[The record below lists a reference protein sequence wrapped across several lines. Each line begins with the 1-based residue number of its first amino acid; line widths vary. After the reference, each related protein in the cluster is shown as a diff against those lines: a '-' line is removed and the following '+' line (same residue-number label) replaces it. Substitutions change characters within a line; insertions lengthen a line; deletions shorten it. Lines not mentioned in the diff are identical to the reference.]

1 MEGSLQEKLPLM
13 EGTNQ
18 PCKMA
23 KMGVS
28 TARRE
33 RRDMGVK
40 EGRVESK
47 RRNRKQL

>member
-1 MEGSLQEKLPLM
+1 MQEKLPLM

-18 PCKMA
+18 PCNMA

>member
-23 KMGVS
+23 KMGMS
-28 TARRE
+28 TAREERGDMKE
-33 RRDMGVK
+33 RRVK
-40 EGRVESK
+40 AKGTVK
-47 RRNRKQL
+47 